1 MRDSGVGLTWTSSTV
16 ETGQKRRSRLAE
28 RAISGN
34 DRARQGVGCLRDWPQ
49 FHVELSRHADDVA
62 VVTLEGEV
70 DLYTAPE
77 FREVLLQGIDEGA
90 RHVIVD
96 LSSVTFVDSTAL
108 GVLVGGGQRLRLH
121 DGSLLIVCGLDGIR
135 RILEIAGLAGVF
147 AIHPTLDE
155 ALVAV
160 G

>member
-1 MRDSGVGLTWTSSTV
+1 METV
-16 ETGQKRRSRLAE
+16 QKRRSRLAQ
-28 RAISGN
+28 RAIRGDGQRGRGVEFLK
-34 DRARQGVGCLRDWPQ
+34 DRPQ
-49 FHVELSRHADDVA
+49 FRAELAQLPDDVA

-77 FREVLLQGIDEGA
+77 FKEVLLRGIDEGA
-90 RHVIVD
+90 RRVIVD

-108 GVLVGGGQRLRLH
+108 GVLVGGGKRLRQH
-121 DGSLLIVCGLDGIR
+121 DGSLLLVSGFDGIR

-147 AIHPTLDE
+147 AVHPTLDE
-155 ALVAV
+155 ALAAA